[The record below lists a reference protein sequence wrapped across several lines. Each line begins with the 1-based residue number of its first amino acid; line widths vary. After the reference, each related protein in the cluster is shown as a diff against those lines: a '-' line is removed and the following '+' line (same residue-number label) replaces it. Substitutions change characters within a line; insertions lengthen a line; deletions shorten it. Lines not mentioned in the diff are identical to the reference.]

1 MQLYDP
7 QQHRGHAA
15 LYGRDP
21 GVDCHAYAALTLGLW
36 LPGPSAGPHAHGAD
50 PGRAAGVSP
59 QSGVGLAFTAWL
71 HQFHRAGRLTQ
82 ERSAAIVLRMSIAF
96 LRYRRWEVSYTAG
109 HAPCREKEH
118 QG

>member
-36 LPGPSAGPHAHGAD
+36 LRTKRWLHMHGAD
-50 PGRAAGVSP
+50 PGRQLAYPLSQGWTWRLRPGCINSTAQGAGPGAVSG
-59 QSGVGLAFTAWL
+59 SDRVGT
-71 HQFHRAGRLTQ
+71 
-82 ERSAAIVLRMSIAF
+82 SIAF

-109 HAPCREKEH
+109 QLRQLREKEH
-118 QG
+118 RG